1 VTASADGTEP
11 ESLTG
16 ATARGGVY
24 VLVRRLIANGLRIGA
39 IAVLARKLDAEE
51 FGTVALAVMAVS
63 LLAVFGSGGIITY
76 IVCDRED
83 DWESRVNSAFWLNLV
98 LTAASCAIVVASLP
112 IVHWIYPLPDLV
124 GALLVVLADY
134 FIRQLKSV
142 PEALLQR
149 RLKFR
154 LLAMRDTGRDFVGAG
169 LGIAM
174 ALTGFGVWS
183 LVVPNLVIA
192 PFEVAFTAYAARW
205 RPQRDL
211 GRASWPRIFGFTK
224 NVMGEQIL
232 SFIGNEADTA
242 VVGKVMGSAVL
253 GVYNL
258 AYQLSNLIGKNVSA
272 VLTMVSTPALAAAFE
287 RKTGLGAPYRRMM
300 RVLSLATTP
309 LLLGLFV
316 LANELVFLVYGPKW
330 GGAVPLLRIFIVATL
345 VRSVTS
351 PSGAIFN
358 VVGRPELSMK
368 IVLWFLILYVPVL
381 VITSQVGLVELALG
395 VAGAR
400 VIVGLVSLY
409 MSLDLIDESRWRV
422 TGELLR
428 SLLAGIVMAL
438 AAWGTNRLLI
448 AEAVPIAVRIAV
460 VAAVGVLVFWI
471 AARTIARRAFD
482 ETVSL
487 FLQLLKRRKRKT
499 AEVA

>member
-1 VTASADGTEP
+1 VTVNADGAEP

-24 VLVRRLIANGLRIGA
+24 VLVRRLVANGLRIGA
-39 IAVLARKLDAEE
+39 IAVLARKLEPAE
-51 FGTVALAVMAVS
+51 FGVVALAVMAVA
-63 LLAVFGSGGIITY
+63 LLTIFGSGGIITY
-76 IVCDRED
+76 VVCDRDD
-83 DWESRVNSAFWLNLV
+83 DWETRINPAFWLNLV
-98 LTAASCAIVVASLP
+98 LTLASCTIAVAFLP
-112 IVHWIYPLPDLV
+112 LVHYLYAQPLLV
-124 GALLVVLADY
+124 EVLLVVLADY

-154 LLAMRDTGRDFVGAG
+154 VLAQRDIGRDVLGAG
-169 LGIAM
+169 LAIVM
-174 ALTGFGVWS
+174 ALMGFGVWS
-183 LVVPNLVIA
+183 LVIPNLVIA
-192 PFEVAFTAYAARW
+192 PFEVAFTAIVAKW
-205 RPQRDL
+205 RPRLPL

-232 SFIGNEADTA
+232 TFIGNEVDTA
-242 VVGKVMGSAVL
+242 VVGKVMGTAVL

-287 RKTGLGAPYRRMM
+287 RKTGLGPPYRRMM

-316 LANELVFLVYGPKW
+316 LSNELVYLVYGAKW
-330 GGAVPLLRIFIVATL
+330 AAAVPLLRVFIVATL

-358 VVGRPELSMK
+358 VVNRPELSMQ
-368 IVLWFLILYVPVL
+368 IVFWFLLCYIPAL
-381 VITSQVGLVELALG
+381 VVTSQIGLRELALC
-395 VAGAR
+395 VAAAR

-409 MSLDLIDESRWRV
+409 MSLDLIGESRWRV
-422 TGELLR
+422 TFELGQ
-428 SLLAGIVMAL
+428 SFLAGLIMACVCWACNYAL
-438 AAWGTNRLLI
+438 TESGVI
-448 AEAVPIAVRIAV
+448 IPVRIGIV
-460 VAAVGVLVFWI
+460 TAVGVVVFFV
-471 AARTIARRAFD
+471 AARIVAKRALEETFSLFKLLRRRRAKP
-482 ETVSL
+482 E
-487 FLQLLKRRKRKT
+487 
-499 AEVA
+499 AA